1 MTDEVTQKVIDAA
14 GGALASVEADAQ
26 KVAAAETQAVS
37 FYAKAKAFV
46 IAHLATI
53 EYVVGGLLALWLL
66 HKLI

>member
-1 MTDEVTQKVIDAA
+1 MTDEVTQKVVEAA

-26 KVAAAETQAVS
+26 KVAAVETQAVS

-46 IAHLATI
+46 LAHQAAI
-53 EYVVGGLLALWLL
+53 EYVVGGLLALWLV